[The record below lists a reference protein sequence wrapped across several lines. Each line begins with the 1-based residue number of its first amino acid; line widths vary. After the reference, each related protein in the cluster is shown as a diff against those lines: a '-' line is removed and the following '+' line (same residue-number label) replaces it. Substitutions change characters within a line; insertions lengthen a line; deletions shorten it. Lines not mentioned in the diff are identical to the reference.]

1 MLSASECQRIT
12 PRHHWRGG
20 CQDLSHSANHQ
31 PKQVPPS
38 KKPTSTTL
46 VHLANASYCPG
57 ALNIRPA
64 TEHAVSDEEAN
75 TLPGGT
81 DRALYIVSKQI

>member
-1 MLSASECQRIT
+1 
-12 PRHHWRGG
+12 
-20 CQDLSHSANHQ
+20 
-31 PKQVPPS
+31 
-38 KKPTSTTL
+38 